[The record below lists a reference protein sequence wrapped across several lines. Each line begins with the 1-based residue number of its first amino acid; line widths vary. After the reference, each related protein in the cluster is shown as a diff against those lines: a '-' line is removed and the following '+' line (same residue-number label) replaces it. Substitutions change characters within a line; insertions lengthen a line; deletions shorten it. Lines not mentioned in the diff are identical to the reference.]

1 MELTAYNVAGRL
13 VTTLV
18 DDEPATGVSVVFWDV
33 TDVSGERVVRRIYTA
48 RLSSG
53 ERAAR
58 KKIVLA
64 RQDGGLSVDACPY
77 YWPFCLREEE

>member
-1 MELTAYNVAGRL
+1 MAGRF
-13 VTTLV
+13 VATLV
-18 DDEPATGVSVVFWDV
+18 DGEAATGVSVVFWDV
-33 TDVSGERVVRRIYTA
+33 TDVSGERAVSRIYSA

-77 YWPFCLREEE
+77 YWLFCLREEE